1 MQIIVHNNFT
11 LLHQFCQLCCETA
24 AWGERMKS
32 ITETLVGK
40 ALLTGAIFLLG
51 IFALPANLFAG
62 SSKMDIV
69 GHWRMVQPEKLQNAL
84 HALLQKAQV
93 QDAKMT
99 QWHRK
104 ARLEQDKMPDKMQ
117 VKTQVKNLEQET
129 KVGAVVAA
137 ASLRACQIQVAM
149 ARSQDDITIPGCRFI
164 PKTR

>member
-51 IFALPANLFAG
+51 IFALPANLIAG

-69 GHWRMVQPEKLQNAL
+69 GQWRMVQPENLQNAL

-93 QDAKMT
+93 QNAKMT
-99 QWHRK
+99 QWHRN
-104 ARLEQDKMPDKMQ
+104 ALLEQDKMQVKMQ
-117 VKTQVKNLEQET
+117 AKNREQDT
-129 KVGAVVAA
+129 KVGALAA
-137 ASLRACQIQVAM
+137 ASLRACQIQLAM

>member
-1 MQIIVHNNFT
+1 
-11 LLHQFCQLCCETA
+11 
-24 AWGERMKS
+24 MKS

-51 IFALPANLFAG
+51 IFALPANLIAG

-69 GHWRMVQPEKLQNAL
+69 GQWRMVQPEDLQNAL
-84 HALLQKAQV
+84 HALLQKANV
-93 QDAKMT
+93 QQAKMT
-99 QWHRK
+99 QWHRN
-104 ARLEQDKMPDKMQ
+104 ARLEQDKMQ
-117 VKTQVKNLEQET
+117 IKTQAKNREQDT

-137 ASLRACQIQVAM
+137 ASLRACQIQLAM

>member
-1 MQIIVHNNFT
+1 
-11 LLHQFCQLCCETA
+11 
-24 AWGERMKS
+24 MKS

-51 IFALPANLFAG
+51 IFALPANLIAG

-69 GHWRMVQPEKLQNAL
+69 GQWRVVQPEKLQNAL

-93 QDAKMT
+93 QNAKMT

-104 ARLEQDKMPDKMQ
+104 AQLEQDKMQVKMQ
-117 VKTQVKNLEQET
+117 AKMQAKNREQET
-129 KVGAVVAA
+129 KVGAEAA
-137 ASLRACQIQVAM
+137 ASLRACQIQLAM

>member
-1 MQIIVHNNFT
+1 
-11 LLHQFCQLCCETA
+11 
-24 AWGERMKS
+24 MKS

-40 ALLTGAIFLLG
+40 ALLTGAIFFLG
-51 IFALPANLFAG
+51 IFALPVNLIAG

-69 GHWRMVQPEKLQNAL
+69 GQWRMVQPENLQNAL

-93 QDAKMT
+93 QNGKMT

-104 ARLEQDKMPDKMQ
+104 ARLEQDKMEVKMQ
-117 VKTQVKNLEQET
+117 AKNREQET
-129 KVGAVVAA
+129 KVGAEAA
-137 ASLRACQIQVAM
+137 ASLRACQIQLAM

>member
-1 MQIIVHNNFT
+1 
-11 LLHQFCQLCCETA
+11 
-24 AWGERMKS
+24 MKS

-51 IFALPANLFAG
+51 IFALPANLIAG

-69 GHWRMVQPEKLQNAL
+69 GQWRMVQPENLQNAL

-93 QDAKMT
+93 QNAKMT

-104 ARLEQDKMPDKMQ
+104 ARLEQDKMQ
-117 VKTQVKNLEQET
+117 AKNREQDT
-129 KVGAVVAA
+129 KVGAVAA
-137 ASLRACQIQVAM
+137 ASLRACQIQLAM

>member
-1 MQIIVHNNFT
+1 
-11 LLHQFCQLCCETA
+11 
-24 AWGERMKS
+24 MKS
-32 ITETLVGK
+32 FTETLVGK

-51 IFALPANLFAG
+51 IFALPANLIAG

-69 GHWRMVQPEKLQNAL
+69 GQWRMVQPENLQNAL

-93 QDAKMT
+93 QNAKMT

-104 ARLEQDKMPDKMQ
+104 ARLERDKMQ
-117 VKTQVKNLEQET
+117 VKNREQET
-129 KVGAVVAA
+129 KVGAVAA
-137 ASLRACQIQVAM
+137 ASLRACQIQLAM

>member
-1 MQIIVHNNFT
+1 
-11 LLHQFCQLCCETA
+11 
-24 AWGERMKS
+24 MKS

-51 IFALPANLFAG
+51 IFALPANLIAG

-93 QDAKMT
+93 QNAKMT

-104 ARLEQDKMPDKMQ
+104 ARLEQDKMQ
-117 VKTQVKNLEQET
+117 AKNREQDT
-129 KVGAVVAA
+129 KVGAVAA
-137 ASLRACQIQVAM
+137 ASLRACQIQLAM